1 MKLPGRILEIMT
13 HRAVKRCF
21 TWSTIFSSN
30 AKVFPAGN
38 IFLIVKILEFF
49 YNRTYTSKR
58 PFCNILLTIW
68 FHKSSSF
75 SISTSFGTIS
85 GDFDI
90 FYYFFDETV
99 WMHVIHQ
106 LRCVNFMEVENGSNR
121 WISTMKFKGANHDG
135 LPQCSPL
142 IETGK
147 SHAFRS

>member
-1 MKLPGRILEIMT
+1 MFY
-13 HRAVKRCF
+13 VKYD
-21 TWSTIFSSN
+21 FSSN

-68 FHKSSSF
+68 FNKSISF

-106 LRCVNFMEVENGSNR
+106 LRCVNFIVEVENGSNS